1 MLGLETVMGAQI
13 QCTLSPG
20 PTELITDPIP
30 LFVEGSIA
38 GTIIDAIPEAN
49 SPSFPACDIL
59 GICAPGT
66 FMWIAGDP
74 TVLFDGIPSLPQISI
89 APCLTVSAVL
99 AVVTG
104 GADDVGP
111 GFVMILDPMNFT
123 VFV

>member
-13 QCTLSPG
+13 QCSLSPG
-20 PTELITDPIP
+20 PAVLITDPIP
-30 LFVEGSIA
+30 IFVEGSIA
-38 GTIIDAIPEAN
+38 GTILDAIPAAN
-49 SPSFPACDIL
+49 IPPFPACEIL
-59 GICAPGT
+59 GTCVPGT
-66 FMWIAGDP
+66 FIWVAGDP
-74 TVLFDGIPSLPQISI
+74 TVLFDGMPSLPQISI

-111 GFVMILDPMNFT
+111 GFVIILDPMNFT